1 MRLRRLI
8 GDVPHEFPQRLK
20 ELRRNRGLS
29 QKQLAALCR
38 LSQSAISNTEN
49 GTRVLAR
56 EILSLARAL
65 DVSPQWLAEG
75 RGPTDPPSYY
85 PPLTEP
91 THLHAC
97 HWPFKTL
104 RPEAFSTLTE
114 SEQAIVEETLKG
126 LLEALKKNKQK

>member
-1 MRLRRLI
+1 
-8 GDVPHEFPQRLK
+8 VPHDFPQRLK

-38 LSQSAISNTEN
+38 LSQSAISNYEN

-75 RGPTDPPSYY
+75 RGPKDPPSYY

-91 THLHAC
+91 TLLHAG

-126 LLEALKKNKQK
+126 LLEALKNNKQK